1 MNLEFT
7 FEGTAYRADA
17 NGAVDCSLP
26 ICNNGLTAWG
36 IGPARISPY
45 QDGDFIGSV
54 AAGAS
59 VNFRDINFNPHAHG
73 THTEC
78 LGHITPEN
86 ETVLDVPPAPWCMA
100 RVLTLEP
107 RGEGEHY
114 FIARA
119 DLEKAL
125 EPGPLPA
132 LVLRTGTEASRMA
145 VKDWSGAGAPFLE
158 AVAAA
163 YLAQRGVTHLLIDL
177 PSVDPESDGG
187 ALAAHK
193 AFWGLPGEPRR
204 DATIT
209 EFISVPDALPD
220 GWYLLNLQMAP
231 FQNDACPS
239 RPLLFPLVEVR

>member
-1 MNLEFT
+1 MTLEFV
-7 FEGTAYRADA
+7 FDGTTYRA
-17 NGAVDCSLP
+17 NVSGAVDCSLP
-26 ICNNGLTAWG
+26 IRYGGLTAWG
-36 IGPARISPY
+36 VSPARIAPH

-59 VNFRDINFNPHAHG
+59 VNFRDIAFNPHAHG

-78 LGHITPEN
+78 LGHITREN
-86 ETVLDVPPAPWCMA
+86 ESVLDVPPAPWSMA
-100 RVLTLEP
+100 RVLTLQP

-158 AVAAA
+158 ADAAA
-163 YLAQRGVTHLLIDL
+163 YLARRGVSHLLIDL

-193 AFWGLPGEPRR
+193 AFWGLPEKPRR
-204 DATIT
+204 EATIT
-209 EFISVPDALPD
+209 ELISVPDTLAD

-231 FQNDACPS
+231 FRNDACPS